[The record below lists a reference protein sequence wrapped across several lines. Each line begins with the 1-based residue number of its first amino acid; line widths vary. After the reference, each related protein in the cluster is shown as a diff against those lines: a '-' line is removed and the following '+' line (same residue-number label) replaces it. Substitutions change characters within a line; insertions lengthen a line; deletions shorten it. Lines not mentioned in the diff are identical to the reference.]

1 MMMKHILVPYDG
13 SEQAEK
19 AFDAA
24 LEFAE
29 KFKSAITVLF
39 VARIPEPPESVAR
52 MSEPP
57 EDEET
62 EAIVA
67 AAEKQYEELFKKL
80 QAKATASLS
89 LKLNFEIKGGHPAE
103 QIIYVAEEKEVDH
116 IVMGHRG
123 NTYFKRWLLGSVA
136 KQVMIYAHCS
146 ITIVR

>member
-19 AFDAA
+19 AFDVA
-24 LEFAE
+24 LEFAA
-29 KFKSAITVLF
+29 KFKSKITVLS
-39 VARIPEPPESVAR
+39 VARIP
-52 MSEPP
+52 EPP

-62 EAIVA
+62 EAIVE

-136 KQVMIYAHCS
+136 KQVMIYAHCA

>member
-1 MMMKHILVPYDG
+1 MSEEPIMMKHILVPYDG

-19 AFDAA
+19 AFDTA
-24 LEFAE
+24 LEFAA
-29 KFKSAITVLF
+29 KFKSAITVLS
-39 VARIPEPPESVAR
+39 VARIP
-52 MSEPP
+52 EPP

-62 EAIVA
+62 EAVVE

-80 QAKATASLS
+80 QAKATAALS
-89 LKLNFEIKGGHPAE
+89 LELNFEIRGGHPAE

-136 KQVMIYAHCS
+136 KQVMIYAHCA